1 MANIRENKKDGKV
14 ISYRFT
20 ACIERD
26 IRGKQVRRYTT
37 WIPQEGLTPSKARK
51 AAERAADA
59 WEQEVKAEYQKEQE
73 AAAKGQAY
81 AIPPE
86 KRRDDFVSFVQ
97 DTWLPLQVQSG
108 NDKPSTAAF
117 YQNMAKHITSYFN
130 GAVLQE
136 IGPLD
141 IQKYLVYLRT
151 EYKSKLGKP
160 LSPKSL
166 RHQYGTL
173 NLIFGYAEKQEMLAK
188 NPMNK
193 VDPPRKEKRPVDALT
208 QEQAKQFFSLLPA
221 CPLDFRCILQL
232 LITTGIRR
240 GECMGLRWGDI
251 NEKACTLTIARSIS
265 YTPETGV
272 TINTPKTANS
282 IRTIPI
288 ISGTLHL
295 LQELKKQAQTQHPNT
310 ILETAFLFPK
320 EDDVFKPR
328 DPNSVTRRVKRFMK
342 NNGLPDLS
350 PHDLRHSCAT
360 LLYFPK
366 ARTSRAY
373 RRF

>member
-1 MANIRENKKDGKV
+1 
-14 ISYRFT
+14 
-20 ACIERD
+20 
-26 IRGKQVRRYTT
+26 
-37 WIPQEGLTPSKARK
+37 
-51 AAERAADA
+51 
-59 WEQEVKAEYQKEQE
+59 
-73 AAAKGQAY
+73 
-81 AIPPE
+81 
-86 KRRDDFVSFVQ
+86 
-97 DTWLPLQVQSG
+97 
-108 NDKPSTAAF
+108 
-117 YQNMAKHITSYFN
+117 
-130 GAVLQE
+130 
-136 IGPLD
+136 
-141 IQKYLVYLRT
+141 
-151 EYKSKLGKP
+151 
-160 LSPKSL
+160 
-166 RHQYGTL
+166 
-173 NLIFGYAEKQEMLAK
+173 MLAK

-360 LLYFPK
+360 LLLFPK